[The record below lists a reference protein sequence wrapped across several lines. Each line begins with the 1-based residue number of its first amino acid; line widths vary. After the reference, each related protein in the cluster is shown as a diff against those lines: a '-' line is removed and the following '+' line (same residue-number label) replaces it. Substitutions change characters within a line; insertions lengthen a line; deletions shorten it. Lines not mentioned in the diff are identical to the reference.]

1 MNLMQFRLQWDVI
14 MRFHFKSKKLE
25 ELYTSEKG
33 SHKYEPEVI
42 DSFFDAMAV
51 IAAARDERDLYA
63 QKGFHFEKLSGKRK
77 HEHSLRLNRQF
88 RLIVALEKDKSGK
101 NVLVITIEDYH

>member
-1 MNLMQFRLQWDVI
+1 
-14 MRFHFKSKKLE
+14 MRFHFKTKRLE

-33 SHKYEPEVI
+33 AHRYEPEVV
-42 DSFFDAMAV
+42 DAFFETMAV

-77 HEHSLRLNRQF
+77 HEH
-88 RLIVALEKDKSGK
+88 
-101 NVLVITIEDYH
+101 